1 MVSKRQLNQYRQAQS
16 LLEAQV
22 SRELR
27 ALWAAAEDL
36 PLDEMRD
43 LLVNEVPLIIDK
55 YGSLGQ
61 VMAAEWFEELIQTS
75 AFVPDLYSPDVWES
89 STRWA
94 ISPLF
99 DERKTSATA
108 LSFLVSSAQRHV
120 ANHAR
125 GTISSN
131 VARTPNVF
139 YARALGGKDPC
150 GFCRVLASRGP
161 VYGKTTVV
169 RDKNGEKYHDDCH
182 CVAVPMRGVW
192 VPDSRAP
199 SGMRWDGDQI
209 AGFDFNKTYRE
220 DYAPFHRPGDKI
232 TDVIR
237 KMREE
242 RPGTR

>member
-1 MVSKRQLNQYRQAQS
+1 MVSKRQLNQYRQAQAT
-16 LLEAQV
+16 LEAQV
-22 SRELR
+22 ARDLNV
-27 ALWAAAEDL
+27 LWAAVEDL
-36 PLDEMRD
+36 PLEQMRTV
-43 LLVNEVPLIIDK
+43 LVNEVPLVIDK

-61 VMAAEWFEELIQTS
+61 VMAAEWFEELIQTT
-75 AFVPDLYSPDVWES
+75 AFVPDLYSRDVWDA

-131 VARTPNVF
+131 VARNKNVY

-169 RDKNGEKYHDDCH
+169 RDKTGEKYHDDCH

-192 VPDSRAP
+192 VPDRQAP
-199 SGMRWDGDQI
+199 SGMRWDGDTL
-209 AGFDFNKTYRE
+209 AGFDFDRTYLE
-220 DYAPFHRPGDKI
+220 DYAPYHRSGDSIK
-232 TDVIR
+232 DVIG
-237 KMREE
+237 KMRKE